1 MPGWLRSA
9 GSGPLTWMLSNATST
24 AWNSQ
29 HQRKGRQGEHDAAQN
44 ANVTKEKNEDQTD
57 QRVRRRPGKGPALLY
72 RSAGLREKG
81 RLQPGAVSL
90 AHGGL
95 TRGPGR
101 HGVAAGAQ
109 QQPGDQN
116 LPAGQVPARPARGH
130 VLHRRR
136 AGRLRAYES
145 ARRRV
150 HHATKGCDGIQ
161 DRHVERHL
169 RQSHSGHA
177 ADALVDGRKEKID
190 EPSRAI
196 RTGSGQR
203 GAGTKRGREVDPHS
217 RQRTAPLAGKSLAGA
232 YRPGAIARVG
242 ALRHRWEPG
251 YGWNGEAHL
260 GGKANAAGNK
270 SDASRRSQH
279 AGVRRYPVG
288 TRSLWWRYAPDAMAQ
303 DRSPLHR
310 VGRRG
315 LAHLLRRP

>member
-1 MPGWLRSA
+1 MPRGVYRKSGICIRNHCGAEPPRDIEPAGLVTTVGGRDRASTAYAAADRVKTPASATRGRFRRIHGGRTAPSLPTETWTTSGVGCLA
-9 GSGPLTWMLSNATST
+9 GSVPSVLVRSRRCSRTPPRPHGSVNTNE
-24 AWNSQ
+24 
-29 HQRKGRQGEHDAAQN
+29 KEDKGEHDAAQN
-44 ANVTKEKNEDQTD
+44 ANVTTEKRNEDQTD

-95 TRGPGR
+95 IRGPGW

-109 QQPGDQN
+109 QQPGGQN

-177 ADALVDGRKEKID
+177 ADALVDGRKAE
-190 EPSRAI
+190 
-196 RTGSGQR
+196 
-203 GAGTKRGREVDPHS
+203 
-217 RQRTAPLAGKSLAGA
+217 
-232 YRPGAIARVG
+232 
-242 ALRHRWEPG
+242 
-251 YGWNGEAHL
+251 
-260 GGKANAAGNK
+260 
-270 SDASRRSQH
+270 
-279 AGVRRYPVG
+279 
-288 TRSLWWRYAPDAMAQ
+288 
-303 DRSPLHR
+303 DR
-310 VGRRG
+310 
-315 LAHLLRRP
+315 